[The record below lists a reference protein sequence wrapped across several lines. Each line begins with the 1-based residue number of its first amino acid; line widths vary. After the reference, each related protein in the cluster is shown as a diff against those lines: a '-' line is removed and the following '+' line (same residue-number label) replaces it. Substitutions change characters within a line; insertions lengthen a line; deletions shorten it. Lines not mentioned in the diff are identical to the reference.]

1 MANVASQIILHPTAS
16 ATLKVLGTT
25 LGRDKVYRAT
35 QYFAR
40 FFAWYLI
47 SRGHKLEAVRW
58 NALKGHLALARK
70 LLRLGKPMEHLQSAL
85 RAAQTTSEVKEQ
97 LTTIARQLS
106 YFGYL
111 TYDTM
116 IWANAIKF
124 ITLKPEMSQKVQKIS
139 NRFWLAG
146 ILFSITHAA
155 FKAGRLTK
163 ETREIR
169 SLEEKKLG
177 EENARV
183 SQLRALRTAR
193 AATRQQFIIDL
204 LDVWLPASNLGL
216 VNLNDGILGTVGVIS
231 SVLAL
236 QTQWRV
242 LNAKK

>member
-16 ATLKVLGTT
+16 ASLKILGTT

-47 SRGHKLEAVRW
+47 LRGHKVDAVRW

-85 RAAQTTSEVKEQ
+85 RAAQITGDLKEQ
-97 LTTIARQLS
+97 ITTIARQLG

-111 TYDTM
+111 TYDTVV
-116 IWANAIKF
+116 WANAIKF
-124 ITLKPEMSQKVQKIS
+124 ITLKPETAQRVQKMS

-146 ILFSITHAA
+146 ILFSITHAV

-163 ETREIR
+163 EAREIKG
-169 SLEEKKLG
+169 LDEKNLG
-177 EENARV
+177 EENARA
-183 SQLRALRTAR
+183 SQLRALRTTR
-193 AATRQQFIIDL
+193 AATRHQFIIDV

-216 VNLNDGILGTVGVIS
+216 VSLNDGILGVFGLIT

-236 QTQWRV
+236 QTQWRAV
-242 LNAKK
+242 NAK